1 MTFTQRLLTAVLPRS
16 WAEDMRAES
25 LRWMIR
31 CECGFER
38 SVWEVGGVRW
48 KAKGNPRY
56 LASCPQCGQKSW
68 HSVYE
73 KSDGQ
78 NDGSR

>member
-68 HSVYE
+68 HTVFK
-73 KSDGQ
+73 KSGNQ
-78 NDGSR
+78 NDGSQ